1 MPVMSGHV
9 WGDAAVP
16 GGCNAVLNFSTTM
29 MLTFVLYGLS
39 VLYWLI
45 SEPLWLGLLTRP

>member
-16 GGCNAVLNFSTTM
+16 GGCNAVLNFFHHYDADICVVWA
-29 MLTFVLYGLS
+29 LCFILADL
-39 VLYWLI
+39 
-45 SEPLWLGLLTRP
+45 